1 MNAPNPTHQVT
12 PLEKGRVRFTPLQVE
27 NIHTHLRWNNDP
39 ELNRLDSE
47 IPHEEESFG
56 DFKERF
62 EQLCNDP
69 SPSHRDFEIH
79 DVVEDELIGVAYVA
93 RISFHH
99 HHALVGVTIGER
111 DYWGKGYGKESLR
124 LLLHYCFEKLDLHRV
139 SAESFEYN
147 TAWRDLVEGVG
158 FTREGTAREYLFRDG
173 KYWDKK
179 HYALLEQEWRE
190 RFEEDVTTTSAEA
203 AT

>member
-1 MNAPNPTHQVT
+1 MPASNPTHQVT
-12 PLEKGRVRFTPLQVE
+12 PLEKGRVRFTPLKMK
-27 NIHTHLRWNNDP
+27 NIHTHLRWNNDS

-56 DFKERF
+56 NFKERF

-69 SPSHRDFEIH
+69 SLSHRDFEIH
-79 DVVEDELIGVAYVA
+79 DAVQDELIGVAYVA

-99 HHALVGVTIGER
+99 DHALVGVTIGER

-124 LLLHYCFEKLDLHRV
+124 LLLHYCFQTLDLHRV
-139 SAESFEYN
+139 SAEAFEYN
-147 TAWRDLVEGVG
+147 TAWGDLVEGVG

-173 KYWDKK
+173 TYWDKK
-179 HYALLEQEWRE
+179 HYALLEQEWRD
-190 RFEEDVTTTSAEA
+190 RFEEDIPTTSAEA
-203 AT
+203 AV

>member
-1 MNAPNPTHQVT
+1 MSAPNPTHQVT
-12 PLEKGRVRFTPLQVE
+12 PLEKGRVRFSPLQME

-111 DYWGKGYGKESLR
+111 DYWGKGYGKESLH

-139 SAESFEYN
+139 SAEAFEYN
-147 TAWRDLVEGVG
+147 TAWGDLVEGVG

-179 HYALLEQEWRE
+179 HYALLEKEWNE
-190 RFEEDVTTTSAEA
+190 RFEEEAQATSAEA
-203 AT
+203 AV